1 MTPSAQS
8 VFVYSQIFSVETDAK
23 TEAGMQNKMNMHTD
37 RDKIKRKTCIM
48 QMQTAESQIGEPDS
62 EVYSFDTYSPPFCHN

>member
-8 VFVYSQIFSVETDAK
+8 VFVYSQIFSAETEAK

-37 RDKIKRKTCIM
+37 RNKIKKMHHANGNSC
-48 QMQTAESQIGEPDS
+48 ESNRGARL
-62 EVYSFDTYSPPFCHN
+62 